1 MAKNDD
7 QDIID
12 ELLKQLGAPPDISEG
27 MAMAITDD
35 NEWIAFENAEQAW
48 QWHNEQVEKK
58 IEKTEEMF
66 KGEGRV
72 VIRASGTEPLI
83 RVMIEGKDQKVIDE
97 KANEIAKA
105 ISDM

>member
-1 MAKNDD
+1 MTSYPQVVVNAKVTNERKKSYLE
-7 QDIID
+7 DIKVK
-12 ELLKQLGAPPDISEG
+12 EL
-27 MAMAITDD
+27 
-35 NEWIAFENAEQAW
+35 
-48 QWHNEQVEKK
+48 